1 MREHTTIVLDVISQL
16 RGREK
21 LLDLGI
27 RAARGSVSM
36 APLALHSLSPE
47 LTKVETEAILRHA
60 LGEEV
65 TDEMVEQITPRPS
78 RKQVAIVTGAS
89 SGIGLGITRALLEH
103 GYRVVANSRTISK
116 SKDLNPSADLV
127 LVDGDIGKKETAIKV
142 VDVAVRHFDR
152 IDLLVN
158 NAGIYLPKPFMEY
171 TPEDFETMIG
181 TNIAGYF
188 FVTQQ
193 VVAQMRNQ
201 KSGHIVSISTV
212 LVDQPLAGAPISL
225 PVITKSTI
233 PAFSRAL
240 AMEYVADGIRVNTI
254 SPGVVDTPM
263 HANDD
268 HEFLKKLHPIPR
280 LVQISEIVDA
290 LFYLESAPMVNGEN
304 IRIDGGA
311 HAGAKW

>member
-1 MREHTTIVLDVISQL
+1 MSANTNKRL
-16 RGREK
+16 
-21 LLDLGI
+21 
-27 RAARGSVSM
+27 
-36 APLALHSLSPE
+36 
-47 LTKVETEAILRHA
+47 
-60 LGEEV
+60 
-65 TDEMVEQITPRPS
+65 
-78 RKQVAIVTGAS
+78 VAIVTGAS
-89 SGIGLGITRALLEH
+89 SGMGLGITRSLLER
-103 GYRVVANSRTISK
+103 GYRVVANSRTISQSRELK
-116 SKDLNPSADLV
+116 PSADLV

-142 VDVAVRHFDR
+142 VDTALKHFRH

-158 NAGIYLPKPFMEY
+158 NAGIYLPKPFTEY

-181 TNIAGYF
+181 TNVAGYF

-193 VVAQMRNQ
+193 VVAQMVKR
-201 KSGHIVSISTV
+201 KAVHIMSISTV

-268 HEFLKKLHPIPR
+268 HEVLKRLHPVPR
-280 LVQISEIVDA
+280 LVQVSEIVDA
-290 LFYLESAPMVNGEN
+290 VLYLESAPMVNGEN